1 MNRDE
6 IRATAGLSVIYSLRM
21 LGMFMILPVF
31 ALYAR
36 DLPVPATDLQIGLA
50 IGLYGLI
57 QAALQIPFGWLS
69 DRIGRKPVMVG
80 GLALFALGSA
90 LAGAT
95 HDIHWIMAGRALQG
109 AGAISGAAS
118 AWLADVT
125 RPQVRSTA
133 MAILGAGLGV
143 SFILAL
149 VLGPIVAGFIGVS
162 GIFDLTAV
170 LATAAIPL
178 VIWGIPAAPKL
189 PPAGAPASIRAALA
203 DPQLLRLDAGIFL
216 LHATMT
222 AVFVAS
228 PLALEKT
235 LGLAGNEHWKVWLP
249 LLLVSIV
256 PVFPLFRIVEK
267 RQIAKPMFIAAVTA
281 LTVAMLLAAGAWQSK
296 PGLVAA
302 LFLFFLGFN
311 YLEGALPSMIS
322 RRVPPERKGAALGVY
337 SSAQFLGGFAGGSL
351 GGITLGHFGVAGVYA
366 TAGALAA
373 IWLIIVGTGASGLAV
388 AERAIPAPEH
398 TTN

>member
-6 IRATAGLSVIYSLRM
+6 IRATAGLSVIYALRM

-36 DLPVPATDLQIGLA
+36 ELPVPATAAQAGLA
-50 IGLYGLI
+50 VGLYGLV

-80 GLALFALGSA
+80 GLTLFALGSA

-95 HDIHWIMAGRALQG
+95 DDIHWIMAGRALQG

-133 MAILGAGLGV
+133 MAILGAGMGV
-143 SFILAL
+143 SFIVAL
-149 VLGPIVAGFIGVS
+149 VLGPVVAGWVGVP
-162 GIFDLTAV
+162 GIFDLTAL
-170 LATAAIPL
+170 LAALGIPL
-178 VIWGIPAAPKL
+178 VIWGLPAAPRL
-189 PPAGAPASIRAALA
+189 PADGQSASLRAALV

-216 LHATMT
+216 LHAAMT

-228 PLALEKT
+228 PLALKST
-235 LGLAGNEHWKVWLP
+235 LALPGEQHWKIWLP
-249 LLLVSIV
+249 LLVLSLL
-256 PVFPLFRIVEK
+256 PVFALFRVVE
-267 RQIAKPMFIAAVTA
+267 RRRLGRAAYIAAVA
-281 LTVAMLLAAGAWQSK
+281 LIGLSMLLAIELWMSAAG
-296 PGLVAA
+296 LLIA
-302 LFLFFLGFN
+302 LLLFFAAFN

-351 GGITLGHFGVAGVYA
+351 GGLALGRWGLAGTYGLVA
-366 TAGALAA
+366 ALAA
-373 IWLIIVGTGASGLAV
+373 IWLIMAFGLQASEEPLA
-388 AERAIPAPEH
+388 APRQH
-398 TTN
+398 PTT

>member
-1 MNRDE
+1 MNRQE
-6 IRATAGLSVIYSLRM
+6 IRATAGLSVIYALRM

-36 DLPVPATDLQIGLA
+36 DLPVPATALQIGLA
-50 IGLYGLI
+50 IGLYGLV
-57 QAALQIPFGWLS
+57 QAGLQIPFGWLS

-95 HDIHWIMAGRALQG
+95 HDIRWIMAGRALQG

-133 MAILGAGLGV
+133 MAILGAGMGI

-149 VLGPIVAGFIGVS
+149 VLGPVVAGLVGVS
-162 GIFDLTAV
+162 GIFELTAV
-170 LATAAIPL
+170 LATLAIPL
-178 VIWGIPAAPKL
+178 VIWGIPAAPRQA
-189 PPAGAPASIRAALA
+189 PTGAPASIRAALA

-222 AVFVAS
+222 SVFIAS

-235 LGLAGNEHWKVWLP
+235 LGIPGNQHWKVWLP
-249 LLLVSIV
+249 LLLVSII
-256 PVFPLFRIVEK
+256 PVFPLFRIVE
-267 RQIAKPMFIAAVTA
+267 RRGLAKPMFIGAVTLLA
-281 LTVAMLLAAGAWQSK
+281 LAMLLAAGVWHSSV
-296 PGLVAA
+296 GLVAA

-366 TAGALAA
+366 AASALAA
-373 IWLIIVGTGASGLAV
+373 IWLIMAAGLASSSDAV
-388 AERAIPAPEH
+388 AAHEH

>member
-6 IRATAGLSVIYSLRM
+6 IRATAGLSLIYALRM

-36 DLPVPATDLQIGLA
+36 ELPVPASAAQAGLA
-50 IGLYGLI
+50 VGLYGLV

-69 DRIGRKPVMVG
+69 DRVGRKPVMVG

-90 LAGAT
+90 WAGAT
-95 HDIHWIMAGRALQG
+95 DDIHWIMAGRALQG

-133 MAILGAGLGV
+133 MAILGAGMGV
-143 SFILAL
+143 SFIVAL
-149 VLGPIVAGFIGVS
+149 VVGPVAAGLIGVS

-170 LATAAIPL
+170 LAALGIPL
-178 VIWGIPAAPKL
+178 VIWGMPAATRL
-189 PPAGAPASIRAALA
+189 PPTGNRASLRAALI

-216 LHATMT
+216 LHAAMT
-222 AVFVAS
+222 AVFVAT
-228 PLALEKT
+228 PLALKT
-235 LGLAGNEHWKVWLP
+235 TLAMPGEQHWKIWLP
-249 LLLVSIV
+249 LLLLSLL
-256 PVFPLFRIVEK
+256 PVFGLFRVVER
-267 RQIAKPMFIAAVTA
+267 RQLGGPAYIAAVA
-281 LTVAMLLAAGAWQSK
+281 LLGVSMLLAIELWTSRAG
-296 PGLVAA
+296 LLIA
-302 LFLFFLGFN
+302 LLLFFAAFN

-322 RRVPPERKGAALGVY
+322 RRVPPERNGAALGVY

-351 GGITLGHFGVAGVYA
+351 SGLAVGAAGI
-366 TAGALAA
+366 AGAYSVAAALSA
-373 IWLIIVGTGASGLAV
+373 IWLIMAVGLRTAEDAGA
-388 AERAIPAPEH
+388 RH
-398 TTN
+398 TQHPTT

>member
-6 IRATAGLSVIYSLRM
+6 IRATVGLSIIYSLRM

-36 DLPVPATDLQIGLA
+36 DLPAPATPLQIGLA
-50 IGLYGLI
+50 IGLYGLV
-57 QAALQIPFGWLS
+57 QAGLQIPFGWLS

-95 HDIHWIMAGRALQG
+95 DDIHWIIAGRALQG

-133 MAILGAGLGV
+133 LAILGAGLGL

-149 VLGPIVAGFIGVS
+149 ALGPVVAGFIGVS

-178 VIWGIPAAPKL
+178 VVWGLPAAPKQM
-189 PPAGAPASIRAALA
+189 PTGAPASIRAALA

-222 AVFVAS
+222 AVFIAS

-235 LGLAGNEHWKVWLP
+235 FGIPGDQHWKVWLP
-249 LLLVSIV
+249 MLMVSIL
-256 PVFPLFRIVEK
+256 PVFPLFRIVER
-267 RQIAKPMFIAAVTA
+267 RQLAKPAFLSAVSCLLVA
-281 LTVAMLLAAGAWQSK
+281 LLLAAATWQS
-296 PGLVAA
+296 PVGLVGA

-311 YLEGALPSMIS
+311 YLEGALPSLIS

-351 GGITLGHFGVAGVYA
+351 GGITQGHFGVAGVYA
-366 TAGALAA
+366 MAGAMAA
-373 IWLIIVGTGASGLAV
+373 IWLIMAAGLTPTIG
-388 AERAIPAPEH
+388 AIPAHEH

>member
-6 IRATAGLSVIYSLRM
+6 IRATAGLSVIYALRM

-36 DLPVPATDLQIGLA
+36 ELPVPATAAQAGLA
-50 IGLYGLI
+50 VGLYGLV

-95 HDIHWIMAGRALQG
+95 DDIHWIMAGRALQG

-133 MAILGAGLGV
+133 MAILGAGMGV
-143 SFILAL
+143 SFIVAL
-149 VLGPIVAGFIGVS
+149 VLGPVAAGLIGVP

-170 LATAAIPL
+170 LAALGIPL
-178 VIWGIPAAPKL
+178 VIWGMPAAPRL
-189 PPAGAPASIRAALA
+189 QPTGSGASLRAALI

-216 LHATMT
+216 LHAAMT
-222 AVFVAS
+222 AVFIAT
-228 PLALEKT
+228 PLALKST
-235 LGLAGNEHWKVWLP
+235 LAMPGEQHWKIWLP
-249 LLLVSIV
+249 LLLLSLL
-256 PVFPLFRIVEK
+256 PVFGLFRVIER
-267 RQIAKPMFIAAVTA
+267 RQLGRAAYIAAVA
-281 LTVAMLLAAGAWQSK
+281 LLGISMLLAIELWTSTAG
-296 PGLVAA
+296 LLLA
-302 LFLFFLGFN
+302 LLLFFVAFN
-311 YLEGALPSMIS
+311 YLEGALPSLIS

-351 GGITLGHFGVAGVYA
+351 GGLAVGMAGIVGAYSVAA
-366 TAGALAA
+366 ALSA
-373 IWLIIVGTGASGLAV
+373 IWLIMAVGLRTAEDAGASHTQ
-388 AERAIPAPEH
+388 H
-398 TTN
+398 TTT

>member
-1 MNRDE
+1 MNRQE
-6 IRATAGLSVIYSLRM
+6 IRATAGLSIIYSLRM

-36 DLPVPATDLQIGLA
+36 DLPMPASALQIGLA
-50 IGLYGLI
+50 IGLYGLV

-95 HDIHWIMAGRALQG
+95 HDIHWIIAGRALQG

-133 MAILGAGLGV
+133 LAILGAGMGL

-149 VLGPIVAGFIGVS
+149 VLGPVVAGFVGVS
-162 GIFDLTAV
+162 GIFDLTAM
-170 LATAAIPL
+170 LAAAAIPL
-178 VIWGIPAAPKL
+178 VIWGIPAAPRQQ
-189 PPAGAPASIRAALA
+189 PTGAPASIRAALA

-216 LHATMT
+216 LHASMT
-222 AVFVAS
+222 AVFIAS

-235 LGLAGNEHWKVWLP
+235 LGIPGSAHWKVWLP
-249 LLLVSIV
+249 MLLLSII
-256 PVFPLFRIVEK
+256 PVFPLFRIVER
-267 RQIAKPMFIAAVTA
+267 RQLAKPFFIAAVSA
-281 LTVAMLLAAGAWQSK
+281 LAVALVLAAGTWHSGV
-296 PGLVAA
+296 GLIAA
-302 LFLFFLGFN
+302 LFLYFLGFN

-351 GGITLGHFGVAGVYA
+351 GGITLGHYGVSGVYA
-366 TAGALAA
+366 MAGAMAA
-373 IWLIIVGTGASGLAV
+373 IWLIMASGLATPGD
-388 AERAIPAPEH
+388 AIPAHEQ

>member
-6 IRATAGLSVIYSLRM
+6 IRATAGLSVIYALRM

-36 DLPVPATDLQIGLA
+36 DLPVPATALQIGLA

-57 QAALQIPFGWLS
+57 QAGLQIPFGWLS

-90 LAGAT
+90 VAGAT
-95 HDIHWIMAGRALQG
+95 HDIRWIMAGRALQG

-133 MAILGAGLGV
+133 MAILGAGMGL

-149 VLGPIVAGFIGVS
+149 VLGPVAAGLVGVS
-162 GIFDLTAV
+162 GIFELTAV
-170 LATAAIPL
+170 FAALAIPL
-178 VIWGIPAAPKL
+178 VIWGIPDAPKL
-189 PPAGAPASIRAALA
+189 QAAGAPASIRAALA

-222 AVFVAS
+222 AVFIAS

-235 LGLAGNEHWKVWLP
+235 LGLSGNEHWKVWLP
-249 LLLVSIV
+249 LLLVSII
-256 PVFPLFRIVEK
+256 PVFPLFRIVE
-267 RQIAKPMFIAAVTA
+267 RRRLAKPMFVTAIAALAT
-281 LTVAMLLAAGAWQSK
+281 AMLLAAGTWQSK
-296 PGLVAA
+296 PGLIAA

-322 RRVPPERKGAALGVY
+322 RRVPPDRKGAALGVY

-351 GGITLGHFGVAGVYA
+351 GGITLGHFGVSGVYSM
-366 TAGALAA
+366 AGALVT
-373 IWLIIVGTGASGLAV
+373 IWLIKAAGLVVADGAV
-388 AERAIPAPEH
+388 PAREH
-398 TTN
+398 PTH

>member
-6 IRATAGLSVIYSLRM
+6 IRATAGLSVIYALRM

-36 DLPVPATDLQIGLA
+36 DLPVPATALQAGLA
-50 IGLYGLI
+50 IGLYGLV

-80 GLALFALGSA
+80 GLALFALGSM

-95 HDIHWIMAGRALQG
+95 DDIRWIMAGRALQG

-133 MAILGAGLGV
+133 MAILGAGMGV

-149 VLGPIVAGFIGVS
+149 VLGPVAAGFIGVS

-170 LATAAIPL
+170 LAALGIPL
-178 VIWGIPAAPKL
+178 VIWGIPNAPRL
-189 PPAGAPASIRAALA
+189 QPTGSTASLRAALI

-216 LHATMT
+216 LHASMT
-222 AVFVAS
+222 AVFVAT
-228 PLALEKT
+228 PLALKST
-235 LGLAGNEHWKVWLP
+235 LAMPGEQHWKLWLP
-249 LLLVSIV
+249 LLLLSIV
-256 PVFPLFRIVEK
+256 PVFPLFRVIE
-267 RQIAKPMFIAAVTA
+267 RRHLGKPAYIAAVA
-281 LTVAMLLAAGAWQSK
+281 LIGLSTVAAAELWTTTW
-296 PGLVAA
+296 GLIGA
-302 LFLFFLGFN
+302 LFAFFVAFN

-351 GGITLGHFGVAGVYA
+351 GGLAVGAVGIAGAYSLVA
-366 TAGALAA
+366 ALAA
-373 IWLIIVGTGASGLAV
+373 IWLIMAVGLRTSEDAV
-388 AERAIPAPEH
+388 AGQTQH
-398 TTN
+398 TTT

>member
-36 DLPVPATDLQIGLA
+36 DLPVPATALQIGLA

-95 HDIHWIMAGRALQG
+95 QDIHWIMAGRALQG
-109 AGAISGAAS
+109 TGAISGAAS

-133 MAILGAGLGV
+133 MAILGAGMGV

-149 VLGPIVAGFIGVS
+149 VLGPVVAGIVGVS

-170 LATAAIPL
+170 MAAAAIPL
-178 VIWGIPAAPKL
+178 VIWGIPDAPKQSST
-189 PPAGAPASIRAALA
+189 GAPASIRAALA

-228 PLALEKT
+228 PLALERT
-235 LGLAGNEHWKVWLP
+235 LGLAGNQHWKIWLP
-249 LLLVSIV
+249 LLLVSII
-256 PVFPLFRIVEK
+256 PVFSLFRIVE
-267 RQIAKPMFIAAVTA
+267 RRGIAKPMFKAAVTA
-281 LTVAMLLAAGAWQSK
+281 LTVAMLLATSAWQSK
-296 PGLVAA
+296 PGLIAA

-351 GGITLGHFGVAGVYA
+351 SGITLGHFGVAGVYA

-373 IWLIIVGTGASGLAV
+373 IWLIIVTPGASGLTV
-388 AERAIPAPEH
+388 ADSAIPAREH
-398 TTN
+398 PTN

>member
-6 IRATAGLSVIYSLRM
+6 IRATAGLSLIYALRM

-36 DLPVPATDLQIGLA
+36 ELPVPASPAQAGLA
-50 IGLYGLI
+50 VGLYGLV

-90 LAGAT
+90 WAGAT
-95 HDIHWIMAGRALQG
+95 DDIHWIMAGRALQG

-133 MAILGAGLGV
+133 MAILGAGMGV
-143 SFILAL
+143 SFIVAL
-149 VLGPIVAGFIGVS
+149 VVGPVAAGLIGVS

-170 LATAAIPL
+170 LAALGIPL
-178 VIWGIPAAPKL
+178 VIWGMPAAARL
-189 PPAGAPASIRAALA
+189 PPTGNRASLRAALI

-216 LHATMT
+216 LHAAMT
-222 AVFVAS
+222 AVFVAT
-228 PLALEKT
+228 PLALKAT
-235 LGLAGNEHWKVWLP
+235 LAMPGEQHWKIWLP
-249 LLLVSIV
+249 LLLLSLL
-256 PVFPLFRIVEK
+256 PVFGLFRVVER
-267 RQIAKPMFIAAVTA
+267 RQLGRPAYIAAVA
-281 LTVAMLLAAGAWQSK
+281 LLGVSMLLAIELWTSHT
-296 PGLVAA
+296 GLLIA
-302 LFLFFLGFN
+302 LLLFFAAFN

-351 GGITLGHFGVAGVYA
+351 GGLAVGAAGI
-366 TAGALAA
+366 AGAYSVAAALSA
-373 IWLIIVGTGASGLAV
+373 IWLIMAIGLRTAEDAGA
-388 AERAIPAPEH
+388 RH
-398 TTN
+398 TQHPTT

>member
-6 IRATAGLSVIYSLRM
+6 IRATAGLSIIYALRM

-36 DLPVPATDLQIGLA
+36 ELPVPATAAQAGLA
-50 IGLYGLI
+50 VGLYGLV

-69 DRIGRKPVMVG
+69 DRVGRKPVMVG

-95 HDIHWIMAGRALQG
+95 DDIHWIMAGRALQG

-133 MAILGAGLGV
+133 MAILGAGMGV
-143 SFILAL
+143 SFIVAL
-149 VLGPIVAGFIGVS
+149 VLGPVAAGLVGVP
-162 GIFDLTAV
+162 GIFDLTAL
-170 LATAAIPL
+170 LAALGIPL
-178 VIWGIPAAPKL
+178 VIWGLPAAPRQL
-189 PPAGAPASIRAALA
+189 PAGNVASLHAALI

-216 LHATMT
+216 LHASMT

-228 PLALEKT
+228 PLALKQT
-235 LGLAGNEHWKVWLP
+235 LELPGEQHWKVWLP
-249 LLLVSIV
+249 LLVLSLL
-256 PVFPLFRIVEK
+256 PVFGLFRVVERRHLG
-267 RQIAKPMFIAAVTA
+267 RQAFLAAVA
-281 LTVAMLLAAGAWQSK
+281 LIGVSMLLAIELWMSRL
-296 PGLVAA
+296 GLLAA
-302 LFLFFLGFN
+302 LLLFFAAFN
-311 YLEGALPSMIS
+311 YLEGALPSLIS

-351 GGITLGHFGVAGVYA
+351 GGIALGHWGLAGTYGLVAA
-366 TAGALAA
+366 MAA
-373 IWLIIVGTGASGLAV
+373 IWLIMAAGLQAV
-388 AERAIPAPEH
+388 DEPLAAARQQS
-398 TTN
+398 TN

>member
-6 IRATAGLSVIYSLRM
+6 IRATAGLSVIYALRM

-36 DLPVPATDLQIGLA
+36 DLPVPATALQIGLA

-57 QAALQIPFGWLS
+57 QAGLQIPFGWLS

-90 LAGAT
+90 VAGAT
-95 HDIHWIMAGRALQG
+95 HDIRWIMAGRALQG

-133 MAILGAGLGV
+133 MAILGAGMGL

-149 VLGPIVAGFIGVS
+149 VLGPVAAGLVGVS
-162 GIFDLTAV
+162 GIFELTAV
-170 LATAAIPL
+170 FAALAIPL
-178 VIWGIPAAPKL
+178 VIWGIPDAPKL
-189 PPAGAPASIRAALA
+189 QAAGAPASIRAALA

-222 AVFVAS
+222 AVFIAS

-235 LGLAGNEHWKVWLP
+235 LGLSGNEHWKVWLP
-249 LLLVSIV
+249 LLLVSII
-256 PVFPLFRIVEK
+256 PVFPLFRIVE
-267 RQIAKPMFIAAVTA
+267 RRRLAKPMFVTAIAALAT
-281 LTVAMLLAAGAWQSK
+281 AMLLAAGTWQSK
-296 PGLVAA
+296 PGLIAA

-322 RRVPPERKGAALGVY
+322 RRVPPDRKGAALGVY

-351 GGITLGHFGVAGVYA
+351 GGITLGHFGVSGVYSM
-366 TAGALAA
+366 AGALVT
-373 IWLIIVGTGASGLAV
+373 IWLIMAAGLVVADGAV
-388 AERAIPAPEH
+388 PAREH
-398 TTN
+398 PTH

>member
-6 IRATAGLSVIYSLRM
+6 IRATAGLSVIYALRM

-36 DLPVPATDLQIGLA
+36 ELPVPATAAQAGLA
-50 IGLYGLI
+50 VGLYGLV

-69 DRIGRKPVMVG
+69 DRVGRKPVMVG

-90 LAGAT
+90 WAGAT
-95 HDIHWIMAGRALQG
+95 DDIHWIMAGRALQG

-133 MAILGAGLGV
+133 MAILGAGMGV
-143 SFILAL
+143 SFIVAL
-149 VLGPIVAGFIGVS
+149 VLGPVAAGLIGVS

-170 LATAAIPL
+170 LAALGIPL
-178 VIWGIPAAPKL
+178 VIWGMPAATRL
-189 PPAGAPASIRAALA
+189 PPTGNRASLRAALI

-216 LHATMT
+216 LHAAMT
-222 AVFVAS
+222 AVFVAT
-228 PLALEKT
+228 PLALKAT
-235 LGLAGNEHWKVWLP
+235 LAMPGEQHWEIWLP
-249 LLLVSIV
+249 LLLLSLL
-256 PVFPLFRIVEK
+256 PVFGLFRVVER
-267 RQIAKPMFIAAVTA
+267 RQMGRPAYIAAVA
-281 LTVAMLLAAGAWQSK
+281 LLGVSMLLAIELWTSRAG
-296 PGLVAA
+296 LLIA
-302 LFLFFLGFN
+302 LLLFFAAFN

-351 GGITLGHFGVAGVYA
+351 GGLAVGAAGI
-366 TAGALAA
+366 AGAYSVAAALSA
-373 IWLIIVGTGASGLAV
+373 IWLIMAVGLRTAEDAGA
-388 AERAIPAPEH
+388 RH
-398 TTN
+398 TQHPTT